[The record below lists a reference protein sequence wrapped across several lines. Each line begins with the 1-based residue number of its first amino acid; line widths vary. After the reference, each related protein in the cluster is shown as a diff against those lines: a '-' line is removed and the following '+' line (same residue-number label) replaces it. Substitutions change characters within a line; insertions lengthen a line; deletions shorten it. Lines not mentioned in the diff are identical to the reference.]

1 VNFVPESFQG
11 YLALR
16 SASPPDLGK
25 SVSLPAMSLH
35 HAYFE
40 KVNDWSKRSLPRTS
54 GFAPSRKKELLYNS
68 FEITY
73 LFL

>member
-1 VNFVPESFQG
+1 MNFVPESFQG

-40 KVNDWSKRSLPRTS
+40 KVNDWSKRSLPLLFLLWRLRT
-54 GFAPSRKKELLYNS
+54 FKKERTAL
-68 FEITY
+68 
-73 LFL
+73 